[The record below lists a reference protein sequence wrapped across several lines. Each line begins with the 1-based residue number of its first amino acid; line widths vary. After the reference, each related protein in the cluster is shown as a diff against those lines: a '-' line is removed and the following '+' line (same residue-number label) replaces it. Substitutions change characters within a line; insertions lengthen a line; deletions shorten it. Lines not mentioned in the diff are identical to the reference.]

1 MELLMILLY
10 IVEEQLD
17 AAEISL
23 LSVELQHRAEHVSQ
37 RLIIK
42 LLYLV
47 ADKFSIAIQA
57 K

>member
-1 MELLMILLY
+1 MILLY